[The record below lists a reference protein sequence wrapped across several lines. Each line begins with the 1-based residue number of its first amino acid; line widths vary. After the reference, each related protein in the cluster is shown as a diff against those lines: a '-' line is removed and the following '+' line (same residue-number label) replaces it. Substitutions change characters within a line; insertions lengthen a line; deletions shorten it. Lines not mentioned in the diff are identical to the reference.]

1 LIPERKVKT
10 RAKNLPSRGSA
21 AVAKPLACATN
32 DRQFILGKRHAR
44 KGYLADIEKLT
55 KENDSY
61 RQVLDPGQNLQ
72 FVLMA
77 LKPGQDTGKK
87 TLRLYTIYGPPN
99 HVDQFVEKK
108 KSQAL
113 ASTEIFDDLTSE

>member
-1 LIPERKVKT
+1 
-10 RAKNLPSRGSA
+10 
-21 AVAKPLACATN
+21 
-32 DRQFILGKRHAR
+32 
-44 KGYLADIEKLT
+44 
-55 KENDSY
+55 
-61 RQVLDPGQNLQ
+61 
-72 FVLMA
+72 MA